1 MNSNPTNKKP
11 RSDTGET
18 LAYNYESTEQKES
31 QAGSD
36 SKSGYENRR
45 NASACFQT
53 AYGFSGV
60 IVLENLPPK
69 CWINIA
75 ERRIQN
81 GRRRAQKYLSV
92 VLRPYEPELK

>member
-1 MNSNPTNKKP
+1 MKDNSTNKKP
-11 RSDTGET
+11 RPDTGET
-18 LAYNYESTEQKES
+18 LVLHYESTERKKS
-31 QAGSD
+31 QSD
-36 SKSGYENRR
+36 SADKSGYENRR

-53 AYGFSGV
+53 PYGFSGV

-81 GRRRAQKYLSV
+81 GRRRGQKYLSV
-92 VLRPYEPELK
+92 VLRPYEPEQK